1 MLQTMQKTTG
11 EIPSATCEIYG
22 QNIESNS
29 EKNFDVRS
37 SHAEMFFK
45 NRWLANSCV
54 IMKLIMV
61 KSQSH

>member
-1 MLQTMQKTTG
+1 MKKATG
-11 EIPSATCEIYG
+11 KIPSTTCEIYG

-37 SHAEMFFK
+37 SHAEIFFK
-45 NRWLANSCV
+45 NLCLAKCCA